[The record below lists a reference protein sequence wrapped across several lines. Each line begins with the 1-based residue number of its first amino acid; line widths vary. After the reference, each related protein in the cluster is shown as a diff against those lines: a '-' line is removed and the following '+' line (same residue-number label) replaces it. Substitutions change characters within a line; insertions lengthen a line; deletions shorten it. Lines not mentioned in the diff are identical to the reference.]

1 MTFPFISTHVTVL
14 KNMGTIPGLRK
25 VHSIYLYVKL
35 LYAKSSNLVVA
46 YTKNSDRKDIAKILL
61 KVELNNYK
69 HNPLLIRV
77 HICR

>member
-1 MTFPFISTHVTVL
+1 MLTVL
-14 KNMGTIPGLRK
+14 KNMGAIHGLRK
-25 VHSIYLYVKL
+25 VHSIYLYVKP
-35 LYAKSSNLVVA
+35 LYVKSSSSVVA
-46 YTKNSDRKDIAKILL
+46 CTKNSDRKDIAKILL